1 MAQVAIGVEKMPDK
15 KELMLETALPVVNL
29 PEFQKRKKEA
39 LSRLTKG
46 MTPLKEIKTRP
57 GRGGGS
63 QRYVDIAY
71 MVEQANLLTTFN
83 WKQEVVKE
91 EEFRSKDGKV
101 LEIGVLVKVTFFN
114 PDGTGISKEQW
125 GQKEVMYQK
134 GTDTPVAYF
143 DDKKAAIS
151 DGVKKCLSYF
161 GIAADVYAGKELEFY
176 MEDKDFLADMGND
189 QWQTVFTKLVTEHR
203 MDWKH
208 VFRVLKVKDL
218 TEVTDF
224 KQAYETIKSYVS
236 KEEGKG
242 Q

>member
-1 MAQVAIGVEKMPDK
+1 MTDK
-15 KELMLETALPVVNL
+15 KELTTETILPVLNS
-29 PEFQKRKKEA
+29 PEFIKRKKEA
-39 LSRLTKG
+39 IARLTKG

-57 GRGGGS
+57 GRGGTN

-91 EEFRSKDGKV
+91 EEFKDGKGKIV
-101 LEIGVLVKVTFFN
+101 EIGVLVKVTFYT
-114 PDGTGISKEQW
+114 PDGSAISKEQW

-189 QWQTVFTKLVTEHR
+189 QWQNVFNKLLKDNR
-203 MDWKH
+203 MAYKD
-208 VFRVLKVKDL
+208 VFKVLNVKGL
-218 TEVTDF
+218 GEATDF
-224 KQAYETIKSYVS
+224 KQAYETLKSYLA
-236 KEEGKG
+236 KEEEKGK
-242 Q
+242 

>member
-1 MAQVAIGVEKMPDK
+1 MVQVAIGVEKMPDK
-15 KELMLETALPVVNL
+15 KELIPETALPVVNL

-39 LSRLTKG
+39 LNRLTKG

-57 GRGGGS
+57 GRGEGT

-91 EEFRSKDGKV
+91 EEFRNKDGKV

-134 GTDTPVAYF
+134 GTDNPVAYF

-189 QWQTVFTKLVTEHR
+189 QWQQVFSKLVTDSKMKWAE
-203 MDWKH
+203 
-208 VFRVLKVKDL
+208 VFKLLGVKGL
-218 TEVTDF
+218 GEVTDF
-224 KQAYETIKSYVS
+224 KQAYETLKKYIESE
-236 KEEGKG
+236 KE
-242 Q
+242 

>member
-1 MAQVAIGVEKMPDK
+1 MVDK
-15 KELMLETALPVVNL
+15 KETAPETILPVLSN
-29 PEFQKRKKEA
+29 PEFLKRKKEA
-39 LSRLTKG
+39 ITRLTKG

-91 EEFRSKDGKV
+91 EEFKDSKSKV
-101 LEIGVLVKVTFFN
+101 LEIGALVRVTFYTS
-114 PDGTGISKEQW
+114 DGSAISKEQW
-125 GQKEVMYQK
+125 GQKEVMYK
-134 GTDTPVAYF
+134 GENPIAYF

-189 QWQTVFTKLVTEHR
+189 EWQNVFNKLVKDNRLDYKTVFK
-203 MDWKH
+203 
-208 VFRVLKVKDL
+208 VLNVKGLEEVKD
-218 TEVTDF
+218 F
-224 KQAYETIKSYVS
+224 RKAHETLKSYIA
-236 KEEGKG
+236 KEERKET
-242 Q
+242 